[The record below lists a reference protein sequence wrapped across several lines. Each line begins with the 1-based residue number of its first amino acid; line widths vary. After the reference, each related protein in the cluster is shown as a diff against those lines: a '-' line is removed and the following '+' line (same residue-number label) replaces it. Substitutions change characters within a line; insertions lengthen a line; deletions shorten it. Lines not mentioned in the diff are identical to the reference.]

1 MKNKITMKDKILYL
15 LLPFIVGCS
24 TATAKQAPKTWSQ
37 AMNTP
42 KISTYTQLDHTEPEV
57 KPTWLRKTPK
67 EDGAFYFVGMSAR
80 RSERKDAFNESFND
94 AMISFARYCGLNVS
108 VIEEHKDVSIGGNG
122 GVIDTL
128 TQGNSFAK
136 MRAEL
141 YMGNVTTEDR
151 YLERYSNFHGGSFMG
166 HSFLVSTLIRVP
178 KDEMDT
184 CRANRKV
191 ANTYMEEQS
200 ETIAKLSKK
209 NETLENRI
217 QVVERNNQTLAMN
230 QVTQTNKFFEQ
241 IKNNKQKRKK
251 KVLASVSKK
260 VIKKNS
266 NKTGN
271 TVSKVIANKVT
282 KKKFVPKKVIAT
294 NTGPKWTRDFTNS
307 GTNVSSNS
315 KRFVQRTENLD
326 KTNTTVT
333 NLDNFKGCIIGYWGG
348 AVPGVPCESTRNKYE
363 GSVIIKTH
371 YNEAGNPTGVKYFPH
386 GQGVMY
392 TAVNP
397 GQKYIEGI
405 FKYGKIVSGNYYQ
418 SQTGKL
424 FKRVVNGQFV
434 SLNN

>member
-1 MKNKITMKDKILYL
+1 MKNKITIKDKILYL

-42 KISTYTQLDHTEPEV
+42 KVSTYTQLDHTEPEV
-57 KPTWLRKTPK
+57 KPAWLRKTPK
-67 EDGAFYFVGMSAR
+67 EGDAFYFVGMSAR
-80 RSERKDAFNESFND
+80 RTERKDAFNESFND

-108 VIEEHKDVSIGGNG
+108 VIEEHKDISIGGNG

-128 TQGNSFAK
+128 TEGNSFAK

-191 ANTYMEEQS
+191 ANNYIEEQS

-209 NETLENRI
+209 NEKLENRI

-230 QVTQTNKFFEQ
+230 QVMQTNKFFEQ
-241 IKNNKQKRKK
+241 IKNKKQKRKP
-251 KVLASVSKK
+251 VAKK

-294 NTGPKWTRDFTNS
+294 NTGSKWTRDFTNS

-315 KRFVQRTENLD
+315 KRFVQRTEDLD
-326 KTNTTVT
+326 KTNTSVT
-333 NLDNFKGCIIGYWGG
+333 NLNDFKGCIVAHWGG
-348 AVPGVPCESTRNKYE
+348 AIPGVPCESSRNRYE
-363 GSVIIKTH
+363 GGVVIHEHYDLNGKHVKTW
-371 YNEAGNPTGVKYFPH
+371 YRPDGY
-386 GQGVMY
+386 GVMY
-392 TAVNP
+392 TAGNP
-397 GQKYIEGI
+397 GQKYMEGT
-405 FKYGKIVSGNYYQ
+405 FNHGQLENGDYYH
-418 SQTGKL
+418 SQTGKK